1 MDRVHKEVHGLG
13 LKTGL
18 KNDNFWSEIG
28 LGFREPG
35 GAQPHQ
41 EFPGVSPRASCIVT
55 QSPFQRRESRKSSS
69 INNDYIV
76 SCNNTFLCTTVP
88 Y

>member
-28 LGFREPG
+28 QIGSGFREPG
-35 GAQPHQ
+35 GAHPQQ
-41 EFPGVSPRASCIVT
+41 EFPGVSPRAFRLHCHAITFS
-55 QSPFQRRESRKSSS
+55 EKRKYEKFFSKR
-69 INNDYIV
+69 
-76 SCNNTFLCTTVP
+76 
-88 Y
+88 

>member
-41 EFPGVSPRASCIVT
+41 EFPGVSPRAFRLYCHAITFS
-55 QSPFQRRESRKSSS
+55 EKRKYEEFF
-69 INNDYIV
+69 NK
-76 SCNNTFLCTTVP
+76 
-88 Y
+88 